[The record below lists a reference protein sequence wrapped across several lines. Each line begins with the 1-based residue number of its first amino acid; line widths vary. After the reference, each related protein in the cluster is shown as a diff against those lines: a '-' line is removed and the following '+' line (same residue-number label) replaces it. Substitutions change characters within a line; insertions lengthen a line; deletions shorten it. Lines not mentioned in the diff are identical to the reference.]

1 MDKRMNFLFSIFVVG
16 LLVLGSTANAF
27 EEPEAEAEITDTP
40 TIKNV
45 IVMVPDG
52 CDQDIQTLARWYSG
66 EELQLDSM
74 YSGMVSTYMANSV
87 ITGSAAAGTAFATGE
102 KTTVRFVSVGPRTD
116 DLLSTLDAED
126 MAEPYVPLATVLEGA
141 KLEGKATGLVATSE
155 IPHATP
161 AVFAAHVDD
170 RGNYHDI
177 IEQMVYNDVDVVFA
191 GGKDFL
197 NASWRADG
205 EDLIAAL
212 DSKGYQFVE
221 TEDEMMDLE
230 SGKVW
235 GMFAG
240 SAMSP
245 EMNREDTEEPSIA
258 DMTSKAIKLLSE
270 DEDGFFLMVE
280 GSQVDWAGH
289 ANNAEYM
296 VTDFLAFDEAVEVAV
311 DFAEEDGHTLVL
323 VFPDHNCGGMTIGNR
338 GTSYTD
344 LTVEELLDTLDE
356 SGEIGWTSGGHTGGD
371 VPLWSYGPDRP
382 IGLFD
387 NTELAT
393 CVADA
398 FGFELDDVS
407 EELFVDVEEAF
418 PGKWILQDIGNDG
431 NLQLKITAENTQPA
445 YLEINKDILT
455 IGGNEFDL
463 EGVVVYAPKANDG
476 DGAIFIPQDAV
487 DIIKNSKTILAEL
500 KDEEKQARKN

>member
-1 MDKRMNFLFSIFVVG
+1 MDCKKFNSILIIAIVG
-16 LLVLGSTANAF
+16 LLLVGSAANTVAGKG
-27 EEPEAEAEITDTP
+27 PADKAVP
-40 TIKNV
+40 PAHSNAKIKNV

-52 CDQDIQTLARWYSG
+52 CNQEIQTLARWYSG

-74 YSGMVSTYMANSV
+74 VSGMVKTYMANGV

-102 KTTVRFVSVGPRTD
+102 KTTVRFVSVGPRTS
-116 DLLSTLDAED
+116 DLLETLEAED

-155 IPHATP
+155 IPHPTP
-161 AVFAAHVDD
+161 AVYAAHVDD

-197 NASWRADG
+197 SASWRADG

-212 DSKGYQFVE
+212 DAKGYQFVE
-221 TEDEMMDLE
+221 TEDEMMDLG

-235 GMFAG
+235 GMFAPVD
-240 SAMSP
+240 MSP
-245 EMNREDTEEPSIA
+245 EMNRESTEEPSIA
-258 DMTSKAIKLLSE
+258 DMTSKAIELLSQ
-270 DEDGFFLMVE
+270 DKNGFFLMVE

-289 ANNAEYM
+289 GNNAEYM
-296 VTDFLAFDEAVEVAV
+296 VTDFLAFDEAVEEAV
-311 DFAEEDGHTLVL
+311 NFAEEDGHTLVL
-323 VFPDHNCGGMTIGNR
+323 VFPDHNTGGMSIGSENTN
-338 GTSYTD
+338 GAYGYIKYSKGISE
-344 LTVEELLDTLDE
+344 EELLDPITDDSLP
-356 SGEIGWTSGGHTGGD
+356 SVVGWTTGGHTGGD

-398 FGFELDDVS
+398 FGFKLEDVGK
-407 EELFVDVEEAF
+407 ELFIDVEETF
-418 PGKWILQDIGNDG
+418 PGMWELDTTTPANPVLVIEYEKD
-431 NLQLKITAENTQPA
+431 EFA
-445 YLEINKDILT
+445 YLPVNKDILT
-455 IGGNEFDL
+455 IDGETYDL
-463 EGVVVYAPKANDG
+463 EGVVVNAPQADEGNG
-476 DGAIFIPQDAV
+476 IVFIPQDAV
-487 DIIKNSKTILAEL
+487 NIINNA
-500 KDEEKQARKN
+500 